1 MFGRKKAKSLPTNG
15 GFPNFEGAVFG
26 GRREPVDT
34 SYLSDEE
41 MDVLNPSIPFTPA
54 HMVFIYERGAVA
66 GDADLV
72 GALCV
77 SADPDTFDP
86 VSGSGGVIPAAV
98 PEPVIR
104 RVLEDV
110 PTGVNVNYGV
120 HAQRVA
126 SRLFALKAS
135 SVFGAGSDEGVTFAL
150 FKPHDGVKAVSGSP
164 DEFGFELPWYDARK
178 HFCYAVPGVSTVSF
192 FRAARSV
199 VEELVGVDSAGEL
212 RMEVA
217 LAARK
222 AGNHAYVG
230 WVQWFVGADGKVS
243 ELRLVAG
250 DPTSNGCPV
259 ETLPF
264 IVGVPNLKDTPVEE
278 YGYRIVNDMFTN
290 CTFGDVTVGAPLF
303 DGNRICYDVG
313 KRAYSLPVVVTMAP

>member
-1 MFGRKKAKSLPTNG
+1 MFGRKKAESLPANG
-15 GFPNFEGAVFG
+15 GFPNFEGAIFG

-54 HMVFIYERGAVA
+54 HMVFVYESGAVA
-66 GDADLV
+66 GDAKLQ
-72 GALCV
+72 GALCI

-86 VSGSGGVIPAAV
+86 ATGSGGVIPAAV
-98 PEPVIR
+98 PEPVLR

-110 PTGVNVNYGV
+110 PTGERVNYAV

-135 SVFGAGSDEGVTFAL
+135 AVFGAGSEEGITFAL

-164 DEFGFELPWYDARK
+164 EQFGFELPQYDAQK
-178 HFCYAVPGVSTVSF
+178 HFCYAVSGVSTVSF
-192 FRAARSV
+192 FKTARSAV
-199 VEELVGVDSAGEL
+199 KGLVGVDSAGEL

-222 AGNHAYVG
+222 GGNHAYVG

-264 IVGVPNLKDTPVEE
+264 IVGVPNLVDVPVEE
-278 YGYRIVNDMFTN
+278 YGYRIVNDVFTN

-303 DGNRICYDVG
+303 EGNRICYDTG

>member
-1 MFGRKKAKSLPTNG
+1 MFGRKKAKSLPANG

-41 MDVLNPSIPFTPA
+41 MAVLNPSIPFTPA

-98 PEPVIR
+98 PVPVLR
-104 RVLEDV
+104 RVLAD
-110 PTGVNVNYGV
+110 VNYGV

-135 SVFGAGSDEGVTFAL
+135 AVFGAGSDEGVTFAL
-150 FKPHDGVKAVSGSP
+150 FKPQDGAKAVSGSP
-164 DEFGFELPWYDARK
+164 DKFGFGLPWYDARK
-178 HFCYAVPGVSTVSF
+178 HFCYAVHGASAVSF
-192 FRAARSV
+192 FKTVRSV
-199 VEELVGVDSAGEL
+199 VKELVGVDSAGEL

-222 AGNHAYVG
+222 AGNHAYIG
-230 WVQWFVGADGKVS
+230 WVQWFVGADGDVR
-243 ELRLVAG
+243 EIRLVAG

-264 IVGVPNLKDTPVEE
+264 IVGAPNIKDTPVEE

-303 DGNRICYDVG
+303 EGNRICYDAG